1 MKKMFLMAVMAAM
14 AVSVSFGA
22 WDKQACEAGCINA
35 SAREMSNCGI
45 DQKCKYATSISERE
59 CLNKCKN
66 FE

>member
-1 MKKMFLMAVMAAM
+1 MKKMFLIVLLVLGAM
-14 AVSVSFGA
+14 SVSFGA

-35 SAREMSNCGI
+35 SAREMSNCDM
-45 DQKCKYATSISERE
+45 DQKCKYATGISERE